1 MVPAD
6 ASMAAQS
13 TANAIKANFAAIRF
27 NVIFSPHTKVDLYLP
42 APSLMDV
49 QPIATE
55 EDCTSRGRYYAFCRL
70 VATLRTFLTFLRPT
84 VRIPRAVHGAQQW
97 TEDIPPSGKI
107 PSFAQ

>member
-1 MVPAD
+1 MVAFLPVTASGMLLLRPSNSQFGALLSSPSPETPRMVPAD
-6 ASMAAQS
+6 AIVAVPS

-55 EDCTSRGRYYAFCRL
+55 EDCTSRG
-70 VATLRTFLTFLRPT
+70 T
-84 VRIPRAVHGAQQW
+84 
-97 TEDIPPSGKI
+97 S
-107 PSFAQ
+107 